1 MERKLKELFDYQK
14 FEGNTALQNVINSV
28 HSRYQTRELSFE
40 DMEQISAAGVTRWPW
55 KAYEEQKK

>member
-40 DMEQISAAGVTRWPW
+40 DMEQISAAGVTHWPW
-55 KAYEEQKK
+55 KANEEQKK